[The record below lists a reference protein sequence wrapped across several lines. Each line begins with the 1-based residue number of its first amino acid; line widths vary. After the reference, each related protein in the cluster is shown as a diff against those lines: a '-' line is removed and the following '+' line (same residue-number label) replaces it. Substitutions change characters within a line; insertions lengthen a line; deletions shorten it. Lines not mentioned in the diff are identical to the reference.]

1 MQNKSVFCSSPNTI
15 NLQLLSHK
23 YLGNPKTLLKNV
35 TWVLVFLFWET
46 SLYGSS
52 NYEFTN
58 ILRKAYTEA
67 TGLRLDQA
75 SNTLKLSQQKD
86 PDNLLNVLIGDYI
99 DFFRVFINNDKDL
112 IKELEQRK
120 VSRLNKL
127 KKSNSQSPY
136 HLYSQA
142 EINLHWGIIYLQAES
157 YWSAYHHIKKAYKL
171 FTKNQ
176 YKHPEFIANY
186 KSLGILHAAVGTIPD
201 QFKRIFSFFSG
212 MKGTISQG
220 KDELKKVIEFAD
232 RNPDYLF
239 KDETYALYALLL
251 VHLNNQGDEAW
262 EVLKTAA
269 FSQADSPLIIFCK
282 ANVAM
287 RTWRNDEAI
296 QLLTNYQQQ
305 ITHEPFH
312 YLNFMTGLTLLR
324 KLDLNCIPY
333 FEKYLMEYSGDNY
346 VKEAY
351 QKLGWCAI
359 IQEDPIAYRDY
370 LSKAF
375 TRGST
380 QIDGD
385 KNAFLESKEASR
397 GAMPNRLLLQSRL
410 LFDGGYYK
418 RASKLLIEN
427 VNFIQSD
434 HTLKL
439 EYNYRLGRIY
449 HQLKDISKALFHY
462 QQTILQGRD
471 LPEYFAC
478 NAALQMGIIYENLND
493 LKKAA
498 KYYNL
503 CLAIHPDDYRRS
515 LHMKAEAGL
524 NRMNK

>member
-1 MQNKSVFCSSPNTI
+1 MQNKSVFWSSLNTI
-15 NLQLLSHK
+15 SLQLISHK
-23 YLGNPKTLLKNV
+23 YLGNLKALLKNF
-35 TWVLVFLFWET
+35 TLILVFLVGK
-46 SLYGSS
+46 SPLYCSS
-52 NYEFTN
+52 NYEFTDV
-58 ILRKAYTEA
+58 LRKAYIEA

-75 SNTLKLSQQKD
+75 STTLKLSQQKD
-86 PDNLLNVLIGDYI
+86 PNNLLNLLIGDYI
-99 DFFRVFINNDKDL
+99 DFFRIFINNDRNHIKDL
-112 IKELEQRK
+112 EYRK
-120 VSRLNKL
+120 ATRLNIL
-127 KKSNSQSPY
+127 QKSNSQSPY

-171 FTKNQ
+171 FTRNQ
-176 YKHPEFIANY
+176 NKHPEFIANY

-201 QFKRIFSFFSG
+201 QYKKIFSFFSG

-262 EVLKTAA
+262 EVLKNAA
-269 FSQADSPLIIFCK
+269 FSHAESPLIIFCK

-296 QLLTNYQQQ
+296 QLLTNYEQQT
-305 ITHEPFH
+305 THEPFH

-346 VKEAY
+346 VKETY

-359 IQEDPIAYRDY
+359 LQNDPIAYRNY
-370 LSKAF
+370 LAKAF
-375 TRGST
+375 TKGST

-385 KNAFLESKEASR
+385 KNAYGESKEASR
-397 GAMPNRLLLQSRL
+397 GLMPNRILLQSRL
-410 LFDGGYYK
+410 LFDGGYYE
-418 RASKLLIEN
+418 RASQLLIEN

-434 HTLKL
+434 NTLKL

-449 HQLKDISKALFHY
+449 HQLKDFSKALFHY
-462 QQTILQGRD
+462 QQTIFQGRD

-478 NAALQMGIIYENLND
+478 NAALQMGIIYESLND
-493 LKKAA
+493 LQKAA

-503 CLAIHPDDYRRS
+503 CLAIHPDDYRSS